1 MGGQELVNKL
11 KRERVRRALVG
22 KNGTKKNVPVLY
34 QTMNK
39 RIAEGFGIYLNEGL
53 PVQYR

>member
-1 MGGQELVNKL
+1 MGGQELVNEL

-34 QTMNK
+34 QAMNK